1 VNTFKK
7 SLIASF
13 HFILLISGSLFSNI
27 AYPVTFGTSFEFSM
41 AGTFSIGEEPFT
53 ATFSG
58 GTAQT
63 VGTGAYYHSG
73 RFSWHVPSGGLTT
86 VSFETPVENVDFWFR
101 DTVSAASSSYR
112 IYDTGNTLIA
122 SGGGGQVFVNV
133 LLSRSGSETLIAR
146 LEFDSAGGGDTVVD
160 DFSYTVAEPPPEPP
174 PPVSDFD
181 PTNPITT
188 TIATSTI
195 AIELDEILT
204 GLVSPVWATTAPSRD
219 DHLYIVDQVGK
230 IIQLNLT
237 DNSST
242 EIFDVSSRL
251 VPLGAFGPMSFDER
265 GLLGLA
271 FHPNYQ
277 SNGLLYT
284 YTSEPINGA
293 ADYSTLG
300 AGETADHQSVI
311 AEWQVTEPMATSLT
325 IDVNSRRELL
335 RIDQPQFNHNGGNL
349 AFGPSGNLFISL
361 GDGGNADDEGDG
373 HGVDGN
379 GRDVTTILGSVLRIN
394 PLGNNSANG
403 QYGIPTDNPLIGM
416 TPVTEIY
423 AYGFRNPYRYS
434 FDMVSGELW
443 LSDVGQNDIEE
454 INHVN
459 AGENYG
465 WNYKEGSFF
474 FEGNGSANGSVT
486 DIDPGVPTGLVDPVA
501 EYDHDEGI
509 AIIGGFVY
517 RGARI
522 SQLEGHYIFGD
533 FGSFGADAGR
543 LFHLNGDN
551 TILAFDVGVDTRVP
565 LAVLGFGQDAQG
577 EVYVLTN
584 TTGTPFG
591 TTGSVYKINPPR
603 EPDEEIIRKLQELY
617 VGILGR
623 AADYPGLDYWR
634 DQISS
639 GTLSLE
645 NTRASFA
652 HPDQSEYTEIY
663 GGLDNTQLVTAIY
676 ENFLERAPELAGLQ
690 YWVDELDNGRVN
702 ADQMINA
709 VINAVRDP
717 SATSEESAIDLAVLD
732 NKILAARY
740 FTVQTKEFTFD
751 MSVREAAQAAVAD
764 VTDDPETVIQAKA
777 MIDEYVGN

>member
-7 SLIASF
+7 SLFASF

-27 AYPVTFGTSFEFSM
+27 AYPVTFSTSFEFSM

-73 RFSWHVPSGGLTT
+73 QFSWHVPSGGLAS
-86 VSFETPVENVDFWFR
+86 VSFETPVDNVNFWFR
-101 DTVSAASSSYR
+101 DTENAASSSYR
-112 IYDTGNTLIA
+112 IYDTGDTLIA
-122 SGGGGQVFVNV
+122 NGSGGQAFVNV
-133 LLSRSGSETLIAR
+133 LLSRSGSQTRIAR

-160 DFSYTVAEPPPEPP
+160 DFSYTVGEEPPPEPP
-174 PPVSDFD
+174 LD
-181 PTNPITT
+181 NPIMEA
-188 TIATSTI
+188 IQTSTVT
-195 AIELDEILT
+195 IELDEIST
-204 GLVSPVWATTAPSRD
+204 GLVAPIWATIAPGDLDS
-219 DHLYIVDQVGK
+219 LYVVDQVGK
-230 IIQLNLT
+230 VIQLNLQ
-237 DNSST
+237 DNSTSVF
-242 EIFDVSSRL
+242 FDISSRL
-251 VPLGAFGPMSFDER
+251 VPLGAFGPESFDER

-277 SNGLLYT
+277 SNGLFYL
-284 YTSEPINGA
+284 YTSEPLSGA
-293 ADYSTLG
+293 ADFSTMPD
-300 AGETADHQSVI
+300 GEIANHQTVI
-311 AEWQVTEPMATSLT
+311 SEWRVDNPL
-325 IDVNSRRELL
+325 DVSSPVDEDSRRELL

-349 AFGPSGNLFISL
+349 AFGPGGNLFISL

-416 TPVTEIY
+416 TPLTEIY
-423 AYGFRNPYRYS
+423 AYGFRNPYRFS
-434 FDMVSGELW
+434 FDMATGELW

-486 DIDPGVPTGLVDPVA
+486 DIDPGVPAGLVDPVA

-522 SQLEGHYIFGD
+522 PQLEGHYIFGD

-551 TILAFDVGVDTRVP
+551 TILAFDIGVDTRVP

-591 TTGSVYKINPPR
+591 TTGSVYKINPPP
-603 EPDEEIIRKLQELY
+603 EPADELTIKLQELY

-623 AADYPGLDYWR
+623 AADGPGLDYWY
-634 DQISS
+634 DQIIA
-639 GTLSLE
+639 GTFTLE
-645 NTRASFA
+645 NTRSAFTDPA
-652 HPDQSEYTEIY
+652 QTEYTEIY

-676 ENFLERAPELAGLQ
+676 ENFLERAPDGPGLL
-690 YWVDELDNGRVN
+690 YWVEELDSGRVN

-709 VINAVRDP
+709 IINAVQDP
-717 SATSEESAIDLAVLD
+717 NAPSDDTAIDLATLT
-732 NKILAARY
+732 NKTDAAIY
-740 FTVQTKEFTFD
+740 FTEQTKGIMFD
-751 MSVREAAQAAVAD
+751 MAYRAAAKAAVAD
-764 VTDDPETVIQAKA
+764 VTDDIETLHQSKA
-777 MIDEYVGN
+777 MTDEYVGN